1 MRSWHNG
8 SYHTASPFH
17 PAGIAPQLK
26 TLLHAHAQQAKW
38 RAPAFQGLF
47 AYAYVER
54 PCGVVTV
61 AGALHIAYMVKDSFH
76 GSSVTLVGRSWIKL
90 KHLAKDTLLIAATMC
105 LALSG
110 CGTSPVKN
118 NTSVNDNEPSSFE
131 TVQSKGGG
139 SSSSFENADVL
150 EISMAERNDSD
161 EDWIRGFIE
170 LENDSK
176 TDISSVQVKIAYKD
190 KDGNV
195 VDESYSASDFGVP
208 AGKSAY
214 LPFDILLSDGQ
225 TGDSVES
232 IEAASYE
239 YTTDKF
245 YYSIDLVEKTVESHA
260 RNAGDAK
267 AFDRKNVLS
276 FEYEEVG
283 TQSSGE
289 HVIEVEAENNG
300 EEPLIQVEAQIALFD
315 EDGNVLGKGYTGTEE
330 LLVPGGKV
338 TMTSLTP
345 VPSGAEVASYGV
357 FSYATKTAEPDG
369 DGFNYYT
376 VYLNTE
382 VANGS
387 MID

>member
-1 MRSWHNG
+1 
-8 SYHTASPFH
+8 
-17 PAGIAPQLK
+17 
-26 TLLHAHAQQAKW
+26 
-38 RAPAFQGLF
+38 
-47 AYAYVER
+47 
-54 PCGVVTV
+54 
-61 AGALHIAYMVKDSFH
+61 
-76 GSSVTLVGRSWIKL
+76 
-90 KHLAKDTLLIAATMC
+90 
-105 LALSG
+105 
-110 CGTSPVKN
+110 
-118 NTSVNDNEPSSFE
+118 
-131 TVQSKGGG
+131 
-139 SSSSFENADVL
+139 
-150 EISMAERNDSD
+150 MAERDDSD

-176 TDISSVQVKIAYKD
+176 TAISSVQVKIAYKD

-195 VDESYSASDFGVP
+195 VDESHSASDFGVP

-260 RNAGDAK
+260 RNAGDTK

-289 HVIEVEAENNG
+289 HVIEIEAENNG
-300 EEPLIQVEAQIALFD
+300 EEPLIQVEAQIVLFD
-315 EDGNVLGKGYTGTEE
+315 EGGNVLGKGYAGTDE

-345 VPSGAEVASYGV
+345 VPSSAEVASYGV
-357 FSYATKTAEPDG
+357 FSYATKTAEPDA

-387 MID
+387 MVD